1 MNNDFVIDELR
12 NILKER
18 GIDIKYGRG
27 YFEGGICRYKDNQY
41 LYLNRAQDVGNHIS
55 LIISEMK
62 KMKLENLECSPEV
75 KSLLEKTESN

>member
-1 MNNDFVIDELR
+1 MNNDLVIDELR

-27 YFEGGICRYKDNQY
+27 YFEGGICRYKDNKY
-41 LYLNRAQDVGNHIS
+41 LYLNRAQDVENHIS

>member
-1 MNNDFVIDELR
+1 MNNDLVIDELR

-27 YFEGGICRYKDNQY
+27 YFEGGICRYKDNKY
-41 LYLNRAQDVGNHIS
+41 LYLNRAQDVENHIS

-75 KSLLEKTESN
+75 KSLLEMTESN